1 MHLNASS
8 ASGTPSGWSVGELG
22 SLFNSRFN
30 LTGLVTP
37 GAAVVGVSYENL
49 LLSARPPS
57 FGSEACMAF
66 STDSR
71 YAGVIC
77 PSTLDAPGSQVRENP
92 IACLQARLRSL
103 NIFHESPLSVVITWR
118 RGGMNVFARH

>member
-1 MHLNASS
+1 VHLNSS
-8 ASGTPSGWSVGELG
+8 SGLSVGELG
-22 SLFNSRFN
+22 SSQNTLFN

-37 GAAVVGVSYENL
+37 GAAIVGVTYENL
-49 LLSARPPS
+49 VLSARSPS

>member
-66 STDSR
+66 STGSR
-71 YAGVIC
+71 YAGVLWGVTTLCAVVPPRGLYGVWC
-77 PSTLDAPGSQVRENP
+77 PHVL
-92 IACLQARLRSL
+92 
-103 NIFHESPLSVVITWR
+103 W
-118 RGGMNVFARH
+118 